1 MVLTR
6 EVEMLRIVGAVV
18 IWLFLGSPV
27 RAGMVG
33 DQVSLTWFLPDLS
46 TIYLGPATAT
56 VGAGVEFPAS
66 TFPSNPAV
74 SVDLTDT
81 TITFTGGYQS
91 TFNAAAFNGFGISD
105 LTHQNFSAVSILS
118 ATNDWVGFSSS
129 RVSFD
134 AGHVYVN
141 FASLP
146 LSTSDQLVLQV
157 TQNSVPEPG
166 TFALLLSGLI
176 IAFLWRLRKNF
187 AL

>member
-1 MVLTR
+1 
-6 EVEMLRIVGAVV
+6 
-18 IWLFLGSPV
+18 
-27 RAGMVG
+27 
-33 DQVSLTWFLPDLS
+33 
-46 TIYLGPATAT
+46 
-56 VGAGVEFPAS
+56 
-66 TFPSNPAV
+66 
-74 SVDLTDT
+74 
-81 TITFTGGYQS
+81 
-91 TFNAAAFNGFGISD
+91 
-105 LTHQNFSAVSILS
+105 
-118 ATNDWVGFSSS
+118 
-129 RVSFD
+129 VSFD